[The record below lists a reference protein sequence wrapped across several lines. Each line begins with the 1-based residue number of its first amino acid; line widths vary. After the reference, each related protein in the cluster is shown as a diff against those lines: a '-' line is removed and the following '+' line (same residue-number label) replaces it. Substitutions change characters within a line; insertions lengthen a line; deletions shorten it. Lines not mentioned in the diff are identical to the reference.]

1 MHSKSTKDFERAF
14 KHRIPTMWLSTS
26 GSAMMHNLKG
36 SLRGEEFLAV
46 VLHRTQYVMIDSH
59 GQAWE
64 YTEDQST
71 RM

>member
-1 MHSKSTKDFERAF
+1 
-14 KHRIPTMWLSTS
+14 
-26 GSAMMHNLKG
+26 MMHNLKG